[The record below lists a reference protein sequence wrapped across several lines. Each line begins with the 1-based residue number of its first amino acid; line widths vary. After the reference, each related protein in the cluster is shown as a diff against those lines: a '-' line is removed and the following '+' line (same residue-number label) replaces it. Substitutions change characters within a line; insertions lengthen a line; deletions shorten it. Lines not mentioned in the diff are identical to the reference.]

1 VLSFM
6 TESIVRLLDEL
17 ERTVPLCLDNRPDPE
32 GGCRTVTDELPASG
46 FDGTHVRW
54 RDKWRGSN
62 AQGFSEVS
70 PDMHWEFA
78 LQYQVRILDRFGLNA
93 YGCCEPLDRKL
104 EFVKRI
110 PRLRR
115 VSISPWAD
123 VRRSAEGLQGDYVF
137 SWKPNPACVA
147 DTAFEA
153 DTVRAGILLAGSIGS
168 GVLNSF
174 SDAQW
179 SYYRALL
186 VSGDDEEQSRLQER
200 RWHRCKRYSEL
211 GTQIAFVGGVLF
223 AAILLIRM
231 VLDLP
236 SP

>member
-1 VLSFM
+1 M
-6 TESIVRLLDEL
+6 
-17 ERTVPLCLDNRPDPE
+17 
-32 GGCRTVTDELPASG
+32 TDELPASG

-54 RDKWRGSN
+54 RDKWGGSN

-78 LQYQVRILDRFGLNA
+78 LQYQIRILDRFGLNA

-104 EFVKRI
+104 EYVKRI

-147 DTAFEA
+147 GAAFQP
-153 DTVRAGILLAGSIGS
+153 DTVRAGIRATIEIAREHGC
-168 GVLNSF
+168 VLEMILKDTHTVRNRPERL
-174 SDAQW
+174 DAW
-179 SYYRALL
+179 
-186 VSGDDEEQSRLQER
+186 V
-200 RWHRCKRYSEL
+200 
-211 GTQIAFVGGVLF
+211 QIAMEEAERAGTG
-223 AAILLIRM
+223 
-231 VLDLP
+231 P
-236 SP
+236 